1 MKIQLRTNRNKR
13 KEKTE
18 KINVK
23 LNTELN
29 KYGVKLIKVIG
40 IVGLIIGFVV
50 LILFYFLVFTK
61 LF

>member
-1 MKIQLRTNRNKR
+1 MKFPLRTNRIKR
-13 KEKTE
+13 KD
-18 KINVK
+18 KIEENNVK
-23 LNTELN
+23 LNIELD

-40 IVGLIIGFVV
+40 IVGLVIGFIV